1 MESRPPLPAP
11 VPAAVAGD
19 ADPAS
24 RASERPQSSDAVT
37 GGAGPPAGPSAGS
50 ETRKVLRRAADLAAD
65 YLERGERYPVKPDVA
80 PGEIAARL
88 AGSAPEHGED
98 WDAIFADYRELI
110 EPYVTHWNQPGFL
123 AYFAIS
129 GSLPGVAA
137 ETLTAAL
144 NVNAML
150 WRTAPAATELEERV
164 CDWLRQMLELPPVFR
179 GHINDTASIS
189 TLLALAAARH
199 RAAPAARAEGLS
211 GLPRMTVYCSDQA
224 HSSVDKAMLTLG
236 LGVDHL
242 RRLPSDDAYRLRPE
256 ALAAA
261 IDRDLAAGLVPAAVV
276 ATAGTTS
283 TTSIDPLRGVA
294 EVCRARGVWLHVDAA
309 YAGSA
314 AIRPDVR
321 RLLDGLEEADSIVVN
336 PHKWLFVP
344 IDCSVLLTRGL
355 EPLREAFSLVPE
367 YLRSSEDEATNL
379 MDLGVQLGRRFRALK
394 LWMVIRHYGVEG
406 LRELIGRH
414 CALAAEL
421 AGWVEAEPGFELC
434 APVPLSVVCLRA
446 VPEGRA
452 LTAEEIDRFNL
463 ALLERVNAGGRVFL
477 SHTRLRE
484 GIVLRVAI
492 GNLKTE
498 REHVRVAFEQL
509 RDGARALRAER
520 GSS

>member
-1 MESRPPLPAP
+1 MESRPPSLPPAP
-11 VPAAVAGD
+11 ASGAAADGAELD
-19 ADPAS
+19 ASAPS
-24 RASERPQSSDAVT
+24 SGGSPGRSEVR
-37 GGAGPPAGPSAGS
+37 
-50 ETRKVLRRAADLAAD
+50 RVLRRAADLAAD
-65 YLERGERYPVKPDVA
+65 YLERGERYPVKPRVA
-80 PGEIAARL
+80 PGEVAARL
-88 AGSAPEHGED
+88 AASPPERGED
-98 WDAIFADYRELI
+98 WDAIFADYCELI
-110 EPYVTHWNQPGFL
+110 EPNVTHWNQPGFL

-164 CDWLRQMLELPPVFR
+164 CDWLRQMLELPPAFR

-199 RAAPAARAEGLS
+199 RAAPAARSEGLS
-211 GLPRMTVYCSDQA
+211 GLAPMTVYCSDQA
-224 HSSVDKAMLTLG
+224 HSSVDKTMLTLG
-236 LGVDHL
+236 LGVERL
-242 RRLPSDDAYRLRPE
+242 RRLPSDREYRLRPE

-261 IDRDLAAGLVPAAVV
+261 IDRDRAAGLVPTAVV

-283 TTSIDPLRGVA
+283 TTSIDPLRAVA

-314 AIRPDVR
+314 AIRPEVR

-355 EPLREAFSLVPE
+355 DPLREAFSLVPE
-367 YLRSSEDEATNL
+367 YLRTGEGEGTNL

-394 LWMVIRHYGVEG
+394 LWMVIRHYGVQG
-406 LRELIGRH
+406 LRARIGRH

-421 AGWVEAEPGFELC
+421 AGWVEAEPGFEVC

-446 VPEGRA
+446 VPGEARP
-452 LTAEEIDRFNL
+452 AEEVDRFNL
-463 ALLERVNAGGRVFL
+463 ALLERVNEGGRVFL

-484 GIVLRVAI
+484 GTVLRVAI
-492 GNLKTE
+492 GNLETE
-498 REHVRVAFEQL
+498 REHVRAAFEQL
-509 RDGARALRAER
+509 RDGARALCAEW
-520 GSS
+520 GWS